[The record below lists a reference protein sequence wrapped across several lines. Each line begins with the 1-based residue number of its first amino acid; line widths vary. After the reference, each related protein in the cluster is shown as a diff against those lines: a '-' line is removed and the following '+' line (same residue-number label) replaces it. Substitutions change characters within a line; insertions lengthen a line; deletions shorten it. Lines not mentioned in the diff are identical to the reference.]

1 VTAVEIKFGYHGA
14 EKLARLAAAIKDAGD
29 KDLRR
34 ELFRAM
40 QRSTK
45 PLKLAAREGA
55 IQILPYRGGL
65 AERVAT
71 SKFSTQV
78 RTRGKGAG
86 VRVKGASDMDIGSM
100 NRGRLRHLTY
110 GHRPWRNQKVRAG
123 WFDDSLTVEA
133 DKVRGEIVRAVDELG
148 RKLEAKA

>member
-1 VTAVEIKFGYHGA
+1 
-14 EKLARLAAAIKDAGD
+14 
-29 KDLRR
+29 
-34 ELFRAM
+34 
-40 QRSTK
+40 
-45 PLKLAAREGA
+45 
-55 IQILPYRGGL
+55 
-65 AERVAT
+65 
-71 SKFSTQV
+71 
-78 RTRGKGAG
+78 